1 LTSSNE
7 SGLPRRFRQTSY
19 AVLEIRD
26 GGGIMMLFGL
36 PFLLAGA
43 AIVAPFSGL
52 LPLQLAPDGKW
63 TQFGFVLMGL
73 AFVIVGTVFVF
84 GRQWLTIDLS
94 RGLVVVQ
101 YGVLVPMRTRQR
113 SLSEFSGVSLRRVR
127 GDSESV
133 DRFPVQF
140 HARTGHHF
148 TISRPSNF
156 GEARQ
161 QAEYLARW
169 LRLPLTDET
178 TDRGTTV
185 AAQHAGDSLRER
197 FQAETAEAAAPQ
209 PPQRM
214 RSQVFES
221 DREVKIVIPGKATY
235 WPELWLFSFAPV
247 MLRVFFPALRR
258 LWPNGTRAP
267 LSPQVLLLGIFIVP
281 MTLLLVALIA
291 SRRRRTIVKASPAG
305 LEIELS
311 TPWRVP
317 AKILPV
323 DQIVDVDFSSFE
335 GTLLAV
341 KRLYAPEGSTV
352 DPPRGVWGFL
362 AKRIRGDGIIVKSK
376 QDWIN
381 FGEQLPAD
389 ELRYLAWLL
398 RRALA
403 GSRK

>member
-36 PFLLAGA
+36 LFLLAGA

-221 DREVKIVIPGKATY
+221 DREVKIVIPGQGNVLARIV
-235 WPELWLFSFAPV
+235 A
-247 MLRVFFPALRR
+247 VFFRARHAAGVLSRAAAALAQRNASTLVPASSAFRYLHCSDDSAPGRADREQAEKDNCKGVTGGPRNRAQHAMARAGEDPAGGPDRGCRFQHLRR
-258 LWPNGTRAP
+258 NAACCETLVRARGFDGR
-267 LSPQVLLLGIFIVP
+267 STSRSLGVSGE
-281 MTLLLVALIA
+281 AN
-291 SRRRRTIVKASPAG
+291 SR
-305 LEIELS
+305 
-311 TPWRVP
+311 
-317 AKILPV
+317 
-323 DQIVDVDFSSFE
+323 
-335 GTLLAV
+335 
-341 KRLYAPEGSTV
+341 
-352 DPPRGVWGFL
+352 
-362 AKRIRGDGIIVKSK
+362 
-376 QDWIN
+376 
-381 FGEQLPAD
+381 
-389 ELRYLAWLL
+389 
-398 RRALA
+398 
-403 GSRK
+403 